1 MSESQS
7 RALFKLS
14 NRVTAVF
21 CTLTDRSDAPLEQ
34 LARKEL
40 DKNFTMENSGSM
52 NENGEET
59 GEKDETTQLF
69 LNIGQ
74 KVTTKETSFLYVNDS
89 PTSPRRDDLDDQNCI
104 NIEGDHLVEP
114 ITEPSHVAITKT
126 PETQGSNENES
137 KEDGN
142 TTVQDLLLRIGSI
155 IGATMPKENG
165 KLEVNNK
172 EDAVDESEPIVVQ
185 RRTQEVSIQPEVAV
199 DDGEKEE
206 RDFGDTNANLLS
218 TTDAERTPA
227 ADYHDSGILISKES
241 TEDES
246 KEGGNATVGSFLLKI
261 ETAIDDSSSKQNGE
275 ESIDGDQ
282 TELIEEDAPVVVE
295 KRPASLHVEMIVE
308 QRFENDQG
316 KDGNETNE
324 RILETELEVVE
335 KRANVFDSDILVEAD
350 SPREDGNPTIESL
363 LVNVESAIGH
373 HQNAQQVEEGNETEA
388 INELAPY
395 VIEKT
400 PAPLHLKPLIYE
412 GEESKGKDEGKTDG
426 NVEEPNSVNEI
437 KEAGRI
443 LEDEFV
449 VIEKKPC
456 VLESEV
462 LVEKKNPEDE
472 TNTDE
477 SMESL
482 LVNIQSV
489 IDCPSEERT
498 EEKMLDIKGD
508 ALEEDTPVV
517 VEKTPIAFH
526 VGIVNQDDSD
536 EKNGETSEVK
546 EPVSETELI
555 VVEKESVPFESEI
568 LAEKESN
575 DDSKEDESV
584 TVETLLFDI
593 DSVIDHPSSVAESAS
608 EIEHEALEDAPIVIE
623 KKPTSLQIEQVHDQV
638 DEVSQNEAEDE
649 VNEGKELVSETEVIV
664 VEKETVALESEIL
677 VDNEKSGESKGYE
690 NVTIETLLV
699 NIDSVIDHPP
709 SVAESG
715 TRNEDEVLED
725 LPVVIEKKP
734 TSLQIEQVRDRVEDA
749 SQNETDRNQMHS
761 GDIEEVKDFRG
772 PMSDAEIMVIEKKT
786 AVIESELLIEQEED
800 QNDSATLESLLVNI
814 ESVIDATAPEQTEK
828 KKDFVE
834 DNVQETVPLA
844 VNNRAIEIHHELLVV
859 HSDERFE
866 LKPEDTE
873 AEPVPPK
880 SEVLAAQKEIS
891 TIIVTTKRHTEIT
904 QTPKSV
910 VTVIPAEESLK
921 SASYSNLVSGDDKKD
936 KTELL
941 LQVPVR
947 RLSAPEVLPEK
958 ESDGSAPLAS
968 SDSGLLDPLLES
980 SPRAHDKLGKK
991 IDQEAEIVSTD
1002 REPYRDV
1009 SEEQKL
1015 IGDTSEDV
1023 EGTSQKKDSA
1033 QTPPNAEDEQELL
1046 DIVNEEKSGEDKLTK
1061 KEGRGISSPQ
1071 CKCCSL
1077 M

>member
-52 NENGEET
+52 NENGEKT
-59 GEKDETTQLF
+59 GEKDETTELF
-69 LNIGQ
+69 HNIGQ
-74 KVTTKETSFLYVNDS
+74 KVTTKEMSFLYVNDS

-126 PETQGSNENES
+126 SETQGSNENES
-137 KEDGN
+137 KEDSN
-142 TTVQDLLLRIGSI
+142 TTVQDLLLKIGSI

-172 EDAVDESEPIVVQ
+172 EDAVDEDEPIVIQ
-185 RRTQEVSIQPEVAV
+185 RRTQEISLQPEVA
-199 DDGEKEE
+199 
-206 RDFGDTNANLLS
+206 
-218 TTDAERTPA
+218 
-227 ADYHDSGILISKES
+227 I
-241 TEDES
+241 
-246 KEGGNATVGSFLLKI
+246 
-261 ETAIDDSSSKQNGE
+261 
-275 ESIDGDQ
+275 
-282 TELIEEDAPVVVE
+282 
-295 KRPASLHVEMIVE
+295 
-308 QRFENDQG
+308 ND
-316 KDGNETNE
+316 
-324 RILETELEVVE
+324 
-335 KRANVFDSDILVEAD
+335 
-350 SPREDGNPTIESL
+350 
-363 LVNVESAIGH
+363 
-373 HQNAQQVEEGNETEA
+373 
-388 INELAPY
+388 LAPY

-400 PAPLHLKPLIYE
+400 PAPLHLKPLIFE
-412 GEESKGKDEGKTDG
+412 GEESKEKDEDKTDG
-426 NVEEPNSVNEI
+426 NLEEPNSVNEI

-462 LVEKKNPEDE
+462 LVENKNPEDE

-489 IDCPSEERT
+489 IDCPSEERR

-508 ALEEDTPVV
+508 SLEEDTPVV
-517 VEKTPIAFH
+517 VEKRPIAFH
-526 VGIVNQDDSD
+526 VGVVNQD
-536 EKNGETSEVK
+536 EKKGETSEVK
-546 EPVSETELI
+546 EPVSETEVI

-623 KKPTSLQIEQVHDQV
+623 KKPTSLQIEQM
-638 DEVSQNEAEDE
+638 
-649 VNEGKELVSETEVIV
+649 
-664 VEKETVALESEIL
+664 
-677 VDNEKSGESKGYE
+677 
-690 NVTIETLLV
+690 
-699 NIDSVIDHPP
+699 
-709 SVAESG
+709 
-715 TRNEDEVLED
+715 
-725 LPVVIEKKP
+725 
-734 TSLQIEQVRDRVEDA
+734 RDRVEDA
-749 SQNETDRNQMHS
+749 SQNETDRNQIHS

-786 AVIESELLIEQEED
+786 AEIESELLIEQEED

-814 ESVIDATAPEQTEK
+814 EPVIDATAPEQTEK

-844 VNNRAIEIHHELLVV
+844 VNNRAIKIHHELLVV
-859 HSDERFE
+859 HSDERYE

-880 SEVLAAQKEIS
+880 SKVLAAQKEIS
-891 TIIVTTKRHTEIT
+891 AITVTTTRHTEIT

-958 ESDGSAPLAS
+958 ENDGSAPLAS

-980 SPRAHDKLGKK
+980 SPRVHDKLEKK

-1009 SEEQKL
+1009 SEKQKL

-1023 EGTSQKKDSA
+1023 EGISQKKDSA

-1046 DIVNEEKSGEDKLTK
+1046 DIVNEEKSDEDKLTK
-1061 KEGRGISSPQ
+1061 KEGKGISSPQ

>member
-1 MSESQS
+1 
-7 RALFKLS
+7 
-14 NRVTAVF
+14 
-21 CTLTDRSDAPLEQ
+21 
-34 LARKEL
+34 
-40 DKNFTMENSGSM
+40 M
-52 NENGEET
+52 NENGEKT
-59 GEKDETTQLF
+59 GEKDETTELF
-69 LNIGQ
+69 HNIGQ
-74 KVTTKETSFLYVNDS
+74 KVTTKEMSFLYVNDS

-142 TTVQDLLLRIGSI
+142 TTVHDLLLKIGSI

-165 KLEVNNK
+165 KLEVDNK
-172 EDAVDESEPIVVQ
+172 EDSVDEDEPIVVQ
-185 RRTQEVSIQPEVAV
+185 RRTQEVSLQPEV
-199 DDGEKEE
+199 
-206 RDFGDTNANLLS
+206 
-218 TTDAERTPA
+218 
-227 ADYHDSGILISKES
+227 
-241 TEDES
+241 
-246 KEGGNATVGSFLLKI
+246 
-261 ETAIDDSSSKQNGE
+261 
-275 ESIDGDQ
+275 
-282 TELIEEDAPVVVE
+282 
-295 KRPASLHVEMIVE
+295 
-308 QRFENDQG
+308 
-316 KDGNETNE
+316 
-324 RILETELEVVE
+324 
-335 KRANVFDSDILVEAD
+335 
-350 SPREDGNPTIESL
+350 
-363 LVNVESAIGH
+363 
-373 HQNAQQVEEGNETEA
+373 A

-400 PAPLHLKPLIYE
+400 PAPLHLKPLIFE
-412 GEESKGKDEGKTDG
+412 GEESKEKDEDKTDG

-462 LVEKKNPEDE
+462 LVENKNPEDE

-508 ALEEDTPVV
+508 SLEEDTPVV
-517 VEKTPIAFH
+517 VEKRLIAFH
-526 VGIVNQDDSD
+526 VGVVNQD
-536 EKNGETSEVK
+536 EKKGETSEVK
-546 EPVSETELI
+546 EPVSETEVI

-593 DSVIDHPSSVAESAS
+593 DSAIDHPSSVAESAS
-608 EIEHEALEDAPIVIE
+608 EIEHQALKDAPI
-623 KKPTSLQIEQVHDQV
+623 
-638 DEVSQNEAEDE
+638 
-649 VNEGKELVSETEVIV
+649 
-664 VEKETVALESEIL
+664 
-677 VDNEKSGESKGYE
+677 
-690 NVTIETLLV
+690 
-699 NIDSVIDHPP
+699 
-709 SVAESG
+709 
-715 TRNEDEVLED
+715 
-725 LPVVIEKKP
+725 VIEKKP

-772 PMSDAEIMVIEKKT
+772 PMSDAEIIVIEKKT

-859 HSDERFE
+859 HSDERYE

-873 AEPVPPK
+873 AEPVLPK
-880 SEVLAAQKEIS
+880 SKVLAAQKEIS
-891 TIIVTTKRHTEIT
+891 TITVTTTRHTEIT

-958 ESDGSAPLAS
+958 ENDGSAPLAS

-980 SPRAHDKLGKK
+980 SPRVHDKLEKK

-1023 EGTSQKKDSA
+1023 EGISQKKDSA

-1046 DIVNEEKSGEDKLTK
+1046 DIVNEGKSDEDKLTK
-1061 KEGRGISSPQ
+1061 KEGKGISSPQ

>member
-1 MSESQS
+1 
-7 RALFKLS
+7 
-14 NRVTAVF
+14 
-21 CTLTDRSDAPLEQ
+21 
-34 LARKEL
+34 
-40 DKNFTMENSGSM
+40 M
-52 NENGEET
+52 NENGEKT
-59 GEKDETTQLF
+59 GEKDETTELF

-74 KVTTKETSFLYVNDS
+74 NVTTKETSFLYFNDS

-114 ITEPSHVAITKT
+114 ITEPSHVAIAKT

-142 TTVQDLLLRIGSI
+142 TTVQDLLLKIGSI

-172 EDAVDESEPIVVQ
+172 EDAVDEDEPIVVQ
-185 RRTQEVSIQPEVAV
+185 RRTQEVSLQPEVA
-199 DDGEKEE
+199 
-206 RDFGDTNANLLS
+206 
-218 TTDAERTPA
+218 
-227 ADYHDSGILISKES
+227 
-241 TEDES
+241 
-246 KEGGNATVGSFLLKI
+246 
-261 ETAIDDSSSKQNGE
+261 
-275 ESIDGDQ
+275 
-282 TELIEEDAPVVVE
+282 
-295 KRPASLHVEMIVE
+295 
-308 QRFENDQG
+308 
-316 KDGNETNE
+316 
-324 RILETELEVVE
+324 
-335 KRANVFDSDILVEAD
+335 
-350 SPREDGNPTIESL
+350 
-363 LVNVESAIGH
+363 
-373 HQNAQQVEEGNETEA
+373 
-388 INELAPY
+388 INELEPY

-400 PAPLHLKPLIYE
+400 TAPLHLKPLIFE
-412 GEESKGKDEGKTDG
+412 GEESKEKDEDKTDG

-462 LVEKKNPEDE
+462 LVENKNPEDD

-498 EEKMLDIKGD
+498 EQKMLDIKGD
-508 ALEEDTPVV
+508 SLEEDTPVV
-517 VEKTPIAFH
+517 VEKRPIAFH
-526 VGIVNQDDSD
+526 VGVVNQD
-536 EKNGETSEVK
+536 EKKGETSEVK
-546 EPVSETELI
+546 EPVSETEVI

-623 KKPTSLQIEQVHDQV
+623 KKPTSLQIEQV
-638 DEVSQNEAEDE
+638 
-649 VNEGKELVSETEVIV
+649 
-664 VEKETVALESEIL
+664 
-677 VDNEKSGESKGYE
+677 
-690 NVTIETLLV
+690 
-699 NIDSVIDHPP
+699 
-709 SVAESG
+709 
-715 TRNEDEVLED
+715 
-725 LPVVIEKKP
+725 
-734 TSLQIEQVRDRVEDA
+734 RDRVEDA

-772 PMSDAEIMVIEKKT
+772 PMSDAEIIVIEKKT

-859 HSDERFE
+859 HSDERYE

-873 AEPVPPK
+873 AEPVLPK
-880 SEVLAAQKEIS
+880 SKVLAAQKEIS
-891 TIIVTTKRHTEIT
+891 TITMTTTRHTEIT

-958 ESDGSAPLAS
+958 ENDGSAPLAS

-980 SPRAHDKLGKK
+980 SPRVHDKLEKK

-1002 REPYRDV
+1002 REPCRDV

-1023 EGTSQKKDSA
+1023 EGISQKKDSA

-1046 DIVNEEKSGEDKLTK
+1046 DFFNEGKSDEDKLTK
-1061 KEGRGISSPQ
+1061 KEGKGISSPQ

>member
-40 DKNFTMENSGSM
+40 DKSFTMENSGSM
-52 NENGEET
+52 NENGEKT
-59 GEKDETTQLF
+59 GEKDETTELF
-69 LNIGQ
+69 HNIGQ
-74 KVTTKETSFLYVNDS
+74 KVTRKETSFPYVNDS

-142 TTVQDLLLRIGSI
+142 TTVQDLLLKIGSI

-165 KLEVNNK
+165 KLEVDNK
-172 EDAVDESEPIVVQ
+172 EDAVDEDEPIVVQ
-185 RRTQEVSIQPEVAV
+185 RRTQEVSLQPEVAI
-199 DDGEKEE
+199 DDEEMDEK
-206 RDFGDTNANLLS
+206 DFEDTNANLLS
-218 TTDAERTPA
+218 TTDAARTPA
-227 ADYHDSGILISKES
+227 ADYHDSDVLISKES

-246 KEGGNATVGSFLLKI
+246 KEGGDATMGSFPLKI

-275 ESIDGDQ
+275 ELIDGDQ
-282 TELIEEDAPVVVE
+282 TEFIEEDAPVVVE

-324 RILETELEVVE
+324 PILETELEVV
-335 KRANVFDSDILVEAD
+335 KKGPNVFDSDVLVEAE
-350 SPREDGNPTIESL
+350 SPGEDDNPTIESL
-363 LVNVESAIGH
+363 LLNVESAIGH

-388 INELAPY
+388 VNELAPY

-400 PAPLHLKPLIYE
+400 PAPLHLKPLISE
-412 GEESKGKDEGKTDG
+412 GEESKEKDEGKTDG

-477 SMESL
+477 SMESV

-526 VGIVNQDDSD
+526 VGVVNQDDSD
-536 EKNGETSEVK
+536 EKKGETSEVK

-608 EIEHEALEDAPIVIE
+608 EIEYEALEDAPIVIE
-623 KKPTSLQIEQVHDQV
+623 KKPTSLQIEQVLDQV

-649 VNEGKELVSETEVIV
+649 VNEVKELVSEAEVIV

-734 TSLQIEQVRDRVEDA
+734 TSLQIEQVRDRVEDS

-761 GDIEEVKDFRG
+761 GDIEDIDFRG
-772 PMSDAEIMVIEKKT
+772 PMSDGEIMVIEKKT

-834 DNVQETVPLA
+834 DNVQETVPLG

-859 HSDERFE
+859 HSDERYE
-866 LKPEDTE
+866 LKPEDTG

-880 SEVLAAQKEIS
+880 SEALAAQKEIS
-891 TIIVTTKRHTEIT
+891 TITVTTTRHKEIT

-958 ESDGSAPLAS
+958 ENDGSAPLAS

-980 SPRAHDKLGKK
+980 SPRAHDKLEKK

-1023 EGTSQKKDSA
+1023 EGTSKKKNSA

-1046 DIVNEEKSGEDKLTK
+1046 DIVNEEKSDEDKLTK
-1061 KEGRGISSPQ
+1061 KEGKGISSPQ

>member
-1 MSESQS
+1 
-7 RALFKLS
+7 
-14 NRVTAVF
+14 
-21 CTLTDRSDAPLEQ
+21 
-34 LARKEL
+34 
-40 DKNFTMENSGSM
+40 M
-52 NENGEET
+52 NENGEKT
-59 GEKDETTQLF
+59 GEKDETTELF
-69 LNIGQ
+69 HNIGQ
-74 KVTTKETSFLYVNDS
+74 KVTTKEMSFLYVNDS

-126 PETQGSNENES
+126 PETQGSNEKES

-142 TTVQDLLLRIGSI
+142 TTVQDLLLKIGSI

-165 KLEVNNK
+165 KLEVDNK
-172 EDAVDESEPIVVQ
+172 EDSVDEDEPIVVQ
-185 RRTQEVSIQPEVAV
+185 RRTQEVSLQPEV
-199 DDGEKEE
+199 
-206 RDFGDTNANLLS
+206 
-218 TTDAERTPA
+218 
-227 ADYHDSGILISKES
+227 
-241 TEDES
+241 
-246 KEGGNATVGSFLLKI
+246 
-261 ETAIDDSSSKQNGE
+261 
-275 ESIDGDQ
+275 
-282 TELIEEDAPVVVE
+282 
-295 KRPASLHVEMIVE
+295 
-308 QRFENDQG
+308 
-316 KDGNETNE
+316 
-324 RILETELEVVE
+324 
-335 KRANVFDSDILVEAD
+335 
-350 SPREDGNPTIESL
+350 
-363 LVNVESAIGH
+363 
-373 HQNAQQVEEGNETEA
+373 A

-400 PAPLHLKPLIYE
+400 PAPLHLKPLIFE
-412 GEESKGKDEGKTDG
+412 GEESKEKDEDKTDG

-462 LVEKKNPEDE
+462 LVENKNPEDE
-472 TNTDE
+472 THTDE

-508 ALEEDTPVV
+508 SLEEDTPVV
-517 VEKTPIAFH
+517 VEKRLIAFH
-526 VGIVNQDDSD
+526 VGVVNQD
-536 EKNGETSEVK
+536 EKKGETSEVK
-546 EPVSETELI
+546 EPVSETEVI

-593 DSVIDHPSSVAESAS
+593 DSAIDHPSSVAESAS
-608 EIEHEALEDAPIVIE
+608 EIEHQALKDAPI
-623 KKPTSLQIEQVHDQV
+623 
-638 DEVSQNEAEDE
+638 
-649 VNEGKELVSETEVIV
+649 
-664 VEKETVALESEIL
+664 
-677 VDNEKSGESKGYE
+677 
-690 NVTIETLLV
+690 
-699 NIDSVIDHPP
+699 
-709 SVAESG
+709 
-715 TRNEDEVLED
+715 
-725 LPVVIEKKP
+725 VIEKKP

-772 PMSDAEIMVIEKKT
+772 PMSDAEIIVIEKKT

-859 HSDERFE
+859 HSDERYE

-873 AEPVPPK
+873 AEPVLPK
-880 SEVLAAQKEIS
+880 SKVLAAQKEIS
-891 TIIVTTKRHTEIT
+891 TITVTTTRHTEIT

-958 ESDGSAPLAS
+958 ENDGSAPLAS

-980 SPRAHDKLGKK
+980 SPRVHDKLEKK

-1023 EGTSQKKDSA
+1023 EGISQKKDSA
-1033 QTPPNAEDEQELL
+1033 QIPPNAEDEQELL
-1046 DIVNEEKSGEDKLTK
+1046 DIVNEGKSDEDKLTK
-1061 KEGRGISSPQ
+1061 KEGKGISSPQ

>member
-52 NENGEET
+52 NENGEKT
-59 GEKDETTQLF
+59 GEKDETTELF

-89 PTSPRRDDLDDQNCI
+89 PTSPRRDDLVDQNCI

-142 TTVQDLLLRIGSI
+142 TTVQDLLLKIGSI
-155 IGATMPKENG
+155 IGVTMPKENG

-172 EDAVDESEPIVVQ
+172 EDTVDEDEPIVVQ
-185 RRTQEVSIQPEVAV
+185 RRTQEVSLQPEVAV
-199 DDGEKEE
+199 DDEEMEEKNFE
-206 RDFGDTNANLLS
+206 DTNANLLI

-227 ADYHDSGILISKES
+227 ADYHDSDVLISKES

-246 KEGGNATVGSFLLKI
+246 KEGGDATVESFPLKI

-275 ESIDGDQ
+275 ESTDGDQ
-282 TELIEEDAPVVVE
+282 TEFIEEDARVVVE

-324 RILETELEVVE
+324 PILETELEVVE
-335 KRANVFDSDILVEAD
+335 KRPNVFDSDVLVEAE
-350 SPREDGNPTIESL
+350 SPREDGYPAIESL

-412 GEESKGKDEGKTDG
+412 GEESKEKDEDKTDG
-426 NVEEPNSVNEI
+426 KVEEPNSVNEI

-462 LVEKKNPEDE
+462 LVENKNPEDE

-508 ALEEDTPVV
+508 SLEEDTPVV
-517 VEKTPIAFH
+517 VEKRPIAFH
-526 VGIVNQDDSD
+526 VGVVNQD
-536 EKNGETSEVK
+536 EKKGETSEVK
-546 EPVSETELI
+546 EPVSETEVI

-623 KKPTSLQIEQVHDQV
+623 KKPTSLQIEQV
-638 DEVSQNEAEDE
+638 
-649 VNEGKELVSETEVIV
+649 
-664 VEKETVALESEIL
+664 
-677 VDNEKSGESKGYE
+677 
-690 NVTIETLLV
+690 
-699 NIDSVIDHPP
+699 
-709 SVAESG
+709 
-715 TRNEDEVLED
+715 
-725 LPVVIEKKP
+725 
-734 TSLQIEQVRDRVEDA
+734 RDRVA

-859 HSDERFE
+859 HSDERYE
-866 LKPEDTE
+866 LKPEDTK

-880 SEVLAAQKEIS
+880 SKAQKEIS
-891 TIIVTTKRHTEIT
+891 TITVTTTRHTEIT

-958 ESDGSAPLAS
+958 ENDGSAPLAS

-980 SPRAHDKLGKK
+980 SPRVHDKLEKK
-991 IDQEAEIVSTD
+991 I
-1002 REPYRDV
+1002 EPYRDV

-1023 EGTSQKKDSA
+1023 EGISQKKDSA

-1046 DIVNEEKSGEDKLTK
+1046 DIVNEEKSDEDKLTK
-1061 KEGRGISSPQ
+1061 KEGKGISSPQ

>member
-1 MSESQS
+1 
-7 RALFKLS
+7 
-14 NRVTAVF
+14 
-21 CTLTDRSDAPLEQ
+21 
-34 LARKEL
+34 
-40 DKNFTMENSGSM
+40 M
-52 NENGEET
+52 NENGEKT
-59 GEKDETTQLF
+59 GEKDETTELF
-69 LNIGQ
+69 HNIGQ
-74 KVTTKETSFLYVNDS
+74 KVTTKEMSFLYVNDS

-126 PETQGSNENES
+126 PETQGSNEKES

-142 TTVQDLLLRIGSI
+142 TTVQDLLLKIGSI

-165 KLEVNNK
+165 KLEVDNK
-172 EDAVDESEPIVVQ
+172 EDSVDEDEPIVVQ
-185 RRTQEVSIQPEVAV
+185 RRTQEVSLQPEV
-199 DDGEKEE
+199 
-206 RDFGDTNANLLS
+206 
-218 TTDAERTPA
+218 
-227 ADYHDSGILISKES
+227 
-241 TEDES
+241 
-246 KEGGNATVGSFLLKI
+246 
-261 ETAIDDSSSKQNGE
+261 
-275 ESIDGDQ
+275 
-282 TELIEEDAPVVVE
+282 
-295 KRPASLHVEMIVE
+295 
-308 QRFENDQG
+308 
-316 KDGNETNE
+316 
-324 RILETELEVVE
+324 
-335 KRANVFDSDILVEAD
+335 
-350 SPREDGNPTIESL
+350 
-363 LVNVESAIGH
+363 
-373 HQNAQQVEEGNETEA
+373 A

-400 PAPLHLKPLIYE
+400 PAPLHLKPLIFE
-412 GEESKGKDEGKTDG
+412 GEESKEKDEDKTDG
-426 NVEEPNSVNEI
+426 NVEEPNNVNEI

-462 LVEKKNPEDE
+462 LVENKNPEDE
-472 TNTDE
+472 THTDE

-508 ALEEDTPVV
+508 SLEEDTPVV
-517 VEKTPIAFH
+517 VEKRPIAFH
-526 VGIVNQDDSD
+526 VGVVNQD
-536 EKNGETSEVK
+536 EKKGETSEVK
-546 EPVSETELI
+546 EPVSETEVI

-623 KKPTSLQIEQVHDQV
+623 KKPTSLQIEQV
-638 DEVSQNEAEDE
+638 
-649 VNEGKELVSETEVIV
+649 
-664 VEKETVALESEIL
+664 
-677 VDNEKSGESKGYE
+677 
-690 NVTIETLLV
+690 
-699 NIDSVIDHPP
+699 
-709 SVAESG
+709 
-715 TRNEDEVLED
+715 
-725 LPVVIEKKP
+725 
-734 TSLQIEQVRDRVEDA
+734 RDRVEDA

-772 PMSDAEIMVIEKKT
+772 PMSDAEIIVIEKKT

-859 HSDERFE
+859 HSDERYE

-873 AEPVPPK
+873 AEPVLPK
-880 SEVLAAQKEIS
+880 SKVLAAQKEIS
-891 TIIVTTKRHTEIT
+891 TITVTTTRHTEIT

-936 KTELL
+936 KIELL

-958 ESDGSAPLAS
+958 ENDGSAPLAS

-980 SPRAHDKLGKK
+980 SPRVHDKLEKK

-1023 EGTSQKKDSA
+1023 EGISQKKDSA
-1033 QTPPNAEDEQELL
+1033 QIPPNAEDEQELL
-1046 DIVNEEKSGEDKLTK
+1046 DIVNEGKSDEDKLTK
-1061 KEGRGISSPQ
+1061 KEGKGISSPQ

>member
-1 MSESQS
+1 
-7 RALFKLS
+7 
-14 NRVTAVF
+14 
-21 CTLTDRSDAPLEQ
+21 
-34 LARKEL
+34 
-40 DKNFTMENSGSM
+40 M
-52 NENGEET
+52 NENGEKT
-59 GEKDETTQLF
+59 GEKDETTELF
-69 LNIGQ
+69 HNIGQ
-74 KVTTKETSFLYVNDS
+74 KVTTKEMSFLYVNDS

-126 PETQGSNENES
+126 PETQGSNEKES

-142 TTVQDLLLRIGSI
+142 TTVQDLLLKIGSI

-172 EDAVDESEPIVVQ
+172 EDAVDEDEPIVVQ
-185 RRTQEVSIQPEVAV
+185 RRTQEVSLQPEV
-199 DDGEKEE
+199 
-206 RDFGDTNANLLS
+206 
-218 TTDAERTPA
+218 
-227 ADYHDSGILISKES
+227 
-241 TEDES
+241 
-246 KEGGNATVGSFLLKI
+246 
-261 ETAIDDSSSKQNGE
+261 
-275 ESIDGDQ
+275 
-282 TELIEEDAPVVVE
+282 
-295 KRPASLHVEMIVE
+295 
-308 QRFENDQG
+308 
-316 KDGNETNE
+316 
-324 RILETELEVVE
+324 
-335 KRANVFDSDILVEAD
+335 
-350 SPREDGNPTIESL
+350 
-363 LVNVESAIGH
+363 
-373 HQNAQQVEEGNETEA
+373 A

-400 PAPLHLKPLIYE
+400 PAPLHLKPLIFE
-412 GEESKGKDEGKTDG
+412 GEESKEKDEDKTDG

-462 LVEKKNPEDE
+462 LVENKNPEDE
-472 TNTDE
+472 THTDE

-508 ALEEDTPVV
+508 SLEEDTPVV
-517 VEKTPIAFH
+517 VEKRLIAFH
-526 VGIVNQDDSD
+526 VGVVNQD
-536 EKNGETSEVK
+536 EKKGETSEVK
-546 EPVSETELI
+546 EPVSETEVI

-623 KKPTSLQIEQVHDQV
+623 KKPTSLQIEQV
-638 DEVSQNEAEDE
+638 
-649 VNEGKELVSETEVIV
+649 
-664 VEKETVALESEIL
+664 
-677 VDNEKSGESKGYE
+677 
-690 NVTIETLLV
+690 
-699 NIDSVIDHPP
+699 
-709 SVAESG
+709 
-715 TRNEDEVLED
+715 
-725 LPVVIEKKP
+725 
-734 TSLQIEQVRDRVEDA
+734 RDRVEDA

-772 PMSDAEIMVIEKKT
+772 PMSDAEIIVIEKKT

-859 HSDERFE
+859 HSDERYE

-880 SEVLAAQKEIS
+880 SKVLAAQKEIS
-891 TIIVTTKRHTEIT
+891 TITVTTTRHTEIT

-958 ESDGSAPLAS
+958 ENDGSAPLAS

-980 SPRAHDKLGKK
+980 SPRVHDKLEKK

-1023 EGTSQKKDSA
+1023 EGISQKKDSA
-1033 QTPPNAEDEQELL
+1033 QIPPNAEDEQELL
-1046 DIVNEEKSGEDKLTK
+1046 DIVNEGKSDEDKLTK
-1061 KEGRGISSPQ
+1061 KEGKGISSPQ

>member
-34 LARKEL
+34 LARQEL

-52 NENGEET
+52 NENGEKT
-59 GEKDETTQLF
+59 GEKDETTELF

-142 TTVQDLLLRIGSI
+142 TTVQDLLLKIGSI

-172 EDAVDESEPIVVQ
+172 EDAVDEDEPIVVQ
-185 RRTQEVSIQPEVAV
+185 RRTQEVSLQPEV
-199 DDGEKEE
+199 
-206 RDFGDTNANLLS
+206 
-218 TTDAERTPA
+218 
-227 ADYHDSGILISKES
+227 
-241 TEDES
+241 
-246 KEGGNATVGSFLLKI
+246 
-261 ETAIDDSSSKQNGE
+261 
-275 ESIDGDQ
+275 
-282 TELIEEDAPVVVE
+282 
-295 KRPASLHVEMIVE
+295 
-308 QRFENDQG
+308 
-316 KDGNETNE
+316 
-324 RILETELEVVE
+324 
-335 KRANVFDSDILVEAD
+335 
-350 SPREDGNPTIESL
+350 
-363 LVNVESAIGH
+363 
-373 HQNAQQVEEGNETEA
+373 A

-400 PAPLHLKPLIYE
+400 PAPLHLKPLIFE
-412 GEESKGKDEGKTDG
+412 GEESKEKDEDKTDG

-443 LEDEFV
+443 LENEFV

-462 LVEKKNPEDE
+462 LVENKNPEDE

-477 SMESL
+477 SMKSL

-508 ALEEDTPVV
+508 SLKEDTPVV
-517 VEKTPIAFH
+517 VEKRPIAFH
-526 VGIVNQDDSD
+526 VGVVNQD
-536 EKNGETSEVK
+536 EKKGETSEVK
-546 EPVSETELI
+546 EPVSETEVI
-555 VVEKESVPFESEI
+555 VVEKESFPFESEI

-593 DSVIDHPSSVAESAS
+593 DSVIDYPSSVAESAS
-608 EIEHEALEDAPIVIE
+608 EIEHEALEDAPLVIE
-623 KKPTSLQIEQVHDQV
+623 KKPTSLQIEQVLDQV
-638 DEVSQNEAEDE
+638 DEVSQDEAEDE
-649 VNEGKELVSETEVIV
+649 VNEVKELVSETEVIV

-677 VDNEKSGESKGYE
+677 VDNEKSGESKGHE

-699 NIDSVIDHPP
+699 NIDSVIDHPS

-772 PMSDAEIMVIEKKT
+772 PMSDAEIIVIEKKT
-786 AVIESELLIEQEED
+786 AVIESELLIDLEED
-800 QNDSATLESLLVNI
+800 QNDSATLDSLLVNI
-814 ESVIDATAPEQTEK
+814 ESVIDATAPAQTEK

-859 HSDERFE
+859 HSDERHE

-880 SEVLAAQKEIS
+880 SKVLAAQKEIS
-891 TIIVTTKRHTEIT
+891 AITVTTTRHTEIT

-958 ESDGSAPLAS
+958 ENDGSAPLAS

-980 SPRAHDKLGKK
+980 SPRVHDKLEKK

-1009 SEEQKL
+1009 SDEQKL

-1023 EGTSQKKDSA
+1023 EGISQKKDSA
-1033 QTPPNAEDEQELL
+1033 QTPPNADDEQELL
-1046 DIVNEEKSGEDKLTK
+1046 DIVNEEKSDEDKLTK
-1061 KEGRGISSPQ
+1061 KEGKGISSPQ

>member
-1 MSESQS
+1 
-7 RALFKLS
+7 
-14 NRVTAVF
+14 
-21 CTLTDRSDAPLEQ
+21 
-34 LARKEL
+34 
-40 DKNFTMENSGSM
+40 M
-52 NENGEET
+52 NENGEKT
-59 GEKDETTQLF
+59 GEKDETTELF
-69 LNIGQ
+69 HNIGQ
-74 KVTTKETSFLYVNDS
+74 KVTTKEMSFLYVNDS

-142 TTVQDLLLRIGSI
+142 TTVQDLLLKIGSI

-165 KLEVNNK
+165 KLEVDNK
-172 EDAVDESEPIVVQ
+172 EDSVDEDEPIVVQ
-185 RRTQEVSIQPEVAV
+185 RRTQEVSLQPEV
-199 DDGEKEE
+199 
-206 RDFGDTNANLLS
+206 
-218 TTDAERTPA
+218 
-227 ADYHDSGILISKES
+227 
-241 TEDES
+241 
-246 KEGGNATVGSFLLKI
+246 
-261 ETAIDDSSSKQNGE
+261 
-275 ESIDGDQ
+275 
-282 TELIEEDAPVVVE
+282 
-295 KRPASLHVEMIVE
+295 
-308 QRFENDQG
+308 
-316 KDGNETNE
+316 
-324 RILETELEVVE
+324 
-335 KRANVFDSDILVEAD
+335 
-350 SPREDGNPTIESL
+350 
-363 LVNVESAIGH
+363 
-373 HQNAQQVEEGNETEA
+373 A

-400 PAPLHLKPLIYE
+400 PAPLHLKPLIFE
-412 GEESKGKDEGKTDG
+412 GEESKEKDEDKTDG
-426 NVEEPNSVNEI
+426 NVEEPNNVNEI

-462 LVEKKNPEDE
+462 LVENKNPEDE

-508 ALEEDTPVV
+508 SLEEDTPVV
-517 VEKTPIAFH
+517 VEKRPIAFH
-526 VGIVNQDDSD
+526 VGVVNQD
-536 EKNGETSEVK
+536 EKKGETSEVK
-546 EPVSETELI
+546 EPVSETEVI

-623 KKPTSLQIEQVHDQV
+623 KKPTSLQIEQV
-638 DEVSQNEAEDE
+638 
-649 VNEGKELVSETEVIV
+649 
-664 VEKETVALESEIL
+664 
-677 VDNEKSGESKGYE
+677 
-690 NVTIETLLV
+690 
-699 NIDSVIDHPP
+699 
-709 SVAESG
+709 
-715 TRNEDEVLED
+715 
-725 LPVVIEKKP
+725 
-734 TSLQIEQVRDRVEDA
+734 RDRVEDA

-772 PMSDAEIMVIEKKT
+772 PMSDAEIIVLEKKT

-859 HSDERFE
+859 HSDERYE

-873 AEPVPPK
+873 AEPVLPK
-880 SEVLAAQKEIS
+880 SKVLAAQKEIS
-891 TIIVTTKRHTEIT
+891 TITVTTTRHTEIT

-941 LQVPVR
+941 LQVLVR

-958 ESDGSAPLAS
+958 ENDGSAPLAS

-980 SPRAHDKLGKK
+980 SPRVHDKLEKK

-1023 EGTSQKKDSA
+1023 EGISQKKDSA

-1046 DIVNEEKSGEDKLTK
+1046 DIVNEGKSDEDKLTK
-1061 KEGRGISSPQ
+1061 KEGKGISSPQ

>member
-1 MSESQS
+1 
-7 RALFKLS
+7 
-14 NRVTAVF
+14 
-21 CTLTDRSDAPLEQ
+21 
-34 LARKEL
+34 
-40 DKNFTMENSGSM
+40 M
-52 NENGEET
+52 NENGEKT
-59 GEKDETTQLF
+59 GEKDETTELF
-69 LNIGQ
+69 HNIGQ
-74 KVTTKETSFLYVNDS
+74 KVTTKEMSFLYVNDS

-126 PETQGSNENES
+126 PETQGSNEKES

-142 TTVQDLLLRIGSI
+142 TTVQDLLLKIGSI

-165 KLEVNNK
+165 KLEVDNK
-172 EDAVDESEPIVVQ
+172 EDSVDEDEPIVVQ
-185 RRTQEVSIQPEVAV
+185 RRTQEVSLQPEV
-199 DDGEKEE
+199 
-206 RDFGDTNANLLS
+206 
-218 TTDAERTPA
+218 
-227 ADYHDSGILISKES
+227 
-241 TEDES
+241 
-246 KEGGNATVGSFLLKI
+246 
-261 ETAIDDSSSKQNGE
+261 
-275 ESIDGDQ
+275 
-282 TELIEEDAPVVVE
+282 
-295 KRPASLHVEMIVE
+295 
-308 QRFENDQG
+308 
-316 KDGNETNE
+316 
-324 RILETELEVVE
+324 
-335 KRANVFDSDILVEAD
+335 
-350 SPREDGNPTIESL
+350 
-363 LVNVESAIGH
+363 
-373 HQNAQQVEEGNETEA
+373 A

-400 PAPLHLKPLIYE
+400 PAPLHLKPLIFE
-412 GEESKGKDEGKTDG
+412 GEESKEKDEDKTDG

-462 LVEKKNPEDE
+462 LVENKNPEDE
-472 TNTDE
+472 THTDE

-508 ALEEDTPVV
+508 SLEEDTPVV
-517 VEKTPIAFH
+517 VEKRLIAFH
-526 VGIVNQDDSD
+526 VGVVNQD
-536 EKNGETSEVK
+536 EKKGETSEVK
-546 EPVSETELI
+546 EPVSETEVI

-593 DSVIDHPSSVAESAS
+593 DSAIDHPSSVAESAS
-608 EIEHEALEDAPIVIE
+608 EIEHQALKDAPI
-623 KKPTSLQIEQVHDQV
+623 
-638 DEVSQNEAEDE
+638 
-649 VNEGKELVSETEVIV
+649 
-664 VEKETVALESEIL
+664 
-677 VDNEKSGESKGYE
+677 
-690 NVTIETLLV
+690 
-699 NIDSVIDHPP
+699 
-709 SVAESG
+709 
-715 TRNEDEVLED
+715 
-725 LPVVIEKKP
+725 VIEKKP

-772 PMSDAEIMVIEKKT
+772 PMSDAEIIVIEKKT

-828 KKDFVE
+828 KKDFVQ

-859 HSDERFE
+859 HSDERYE

-873 AEPVPPK
+873 AEPVLPK
-880 SEVLAAQKEIS
+880 SKVLAAQKEIS
-891 TIIVTTKRHTEIT
+891 TITVTTTRHTEIT

-958 ESDGSAPLAS
+958 ENDGSAPLAS

-980 SPRAHDKLGKK
+980 SPRVHDKLEKK

-1023 EGTSQKKDSA
+1023 EGISQKKDSA
-1033 QTPPNAEDEQELL
+1033 QIPPNAEDEQELL
-1046 DIVNEEKSGEDKLTK
+1046 DIVNEGKSDEDKLTK
-1061 KEGRGISSPQ
+1061 KEGKGISSPQ

>member
-1 MSESQS
+1 
-7 RALFKLS
+7 
-14 NRVTAVF
+14 
-21 CTLTDRSDAPLEQ
+21 
-34 LARKEL
+34 
-40 DKNFTMENSGSM
+40 MENSGSM
-52 NENGEET
+52 NENGEKT
-59 GEKDETTQLF
+59 GEKDETTELF
-69 LNIGQ
+69 HNIGQ
-74 KVTTKETSFLYVNDS
+74 KVTRKETSFPYVNDS

-137 KEDGN
+137 KEDSN
-142 TTVQDLLLRIGSI
+142 TTVQDLLLKIGSI

-165 KLEVNNK
+165 KLEVDNK
-172 EDAVDESEPIVVQ
+172 EDAVDEDEPIVVQ
-185 RRTQEVSIQPEVAV
+185 RRTQEVSLQPEVAI
-199 DDGEKEE
+199 DDEEMDEK
-206 RDFGDTNANLLS
+206 DFEDTNANLLS

-227 ADYHDSGILISKES
+227 ADYHDSDVFISKES

-246 KEGGNATVGSFLLKI
+246 KEGGDATMESFPLKI

-275 ESIDGDQ
+275 ELIDGDQ
-282 TELIEEDAPVVVE
+282 TEFIEEDAPVVVE

-324 RILETELEVVE
+324 PILETELEVV
-335 KRANVFDSDILVEAD
+335 KKGPNVFDSDVLVEAE
-350 SPREDGNPTIESL
+350 SPGEDGNPTIESL
-363 LVNVESAIGH
+363 LLNVESAIGH

-388 INELAPY
+388 VNELAPY

-400 PAPLHLKPLIYE
+400 PAPLHLKPLISE
-412 GEESKGKDEGKTDG
+412 GEESKEKDEGKTDG
-426 NVEEPNSVNEI
+426 NVEEPNSMNEI

-449 VIEKKPC
+449 LIEKKPC

-477 SMESL
+477 SMESV

-526 VGIVNQDDSD
+526 VGVVNQDDSD
-536 EKNGETSEVK
+536 EKKSETSEVK
-546 EPVSETELI
+546 EPVSETEVI

-623 KKPTSLQIEQVHDQV
+623 KKPTSLQIEQV
-638 DEVSQNEAEDE
+638 
-649 VNEGKELVSETEVIV
+649 
-664 VEKETVALESEIL
+664 
-677 VDNEKSGESKGYE
+677 
-690 NVTIETLLV
+690 
-699 NIDSVIDHPP
+699 
-709 SVAESG
+709 
-715 TRNEDEVLED
+715 
-725 LPVVIEKKP
+725 
-734 TSLQIEQVRDRVEDA
+734 RDRVEDA

-772 PMSDAEIMVIEKKT
+772 PMSDAEIIVIEKKT

-859 HSDERFE
+859 HSDERYE

-880 SEVLAAQKEIS
+880 SKVLAAQKEIS
-891 TIIVTTKRHTEIT
+891 AITVTTTRHTEIT
-904 QTPKSV
+904 QAPKSV

-958 ESDGSAPLAS
+958 ENDGSAPLAS

-980 SPRAHDKLGKK
+980 SPRVHDKLEKK

-1023 EGTSQKKDSA
+1023 EGISQKKDSA

-1046 DIVNEEKSGEDKLTK
+1046 DIVNEEKSDEDKLTK
-1061 KEGRGISSPQ
+1061 KEGKGIFSPQ

>member
-52 NENGEET
+52 NENGEKT
-59 GEKDETTQLF
+59 GEKDETTELF
-69 LNIGQ
+69 HNIGQ
-74 KVTTKETSFLYVNDS
+74 KVTTKEMSFLYVNDS

-126 PETQGSNENES
+126 SETQGSNENES

-142 TTVQDLLLRIGSI
+142 TTVQDLLLKIGSI

-172 EDAVDESEPIVVQ
+172 EDAVDEDEPIVVQ
-185 RRTQEVSIQPEVAV
+185 RRAQEVSLQPEV
-199 DDGEKEE
+199 
-206 RDFGDTNANLLS
+206 
-218 TTDAERTPA
+218 
-227 ADYHDSGILISKES
+227 
-241 TEDES
+241 
-246 KEGGNATVGSFLLKI
+246 
-261 ETAIDDSSSKQNGE
+261 
-275 ESIDGDQ
+275 
-282 TELIEEDAPVVVE
+282 
-295 KRPASLHVEMIVE
+295 
-308 QRFENDQG
+308 
-316 KDGNETNE
+316 
-324 RILETELEVVE
+324 
-335 KRANVFDSDILVEAD
+335 
-350 SPREDGNPTIESL
+350 
-363 LVNVESAIGH
+363 
-373 HQNAQQVEEGNETEA
+373 A

-400 PAPLHLKPLIYE
+400 PAPLHLKPLIFE
-412 GEESKGKDEGKTDG
+412 GEESKEKDEDKTDG
-426 NVEEPNSVNEI
+426 NLEEPNSVNEI

-462 LVEKKNPEDE
+462 LVENKNPEDE

-489 IDCPSEERT
+489 IDCPSEERR

-508 ALEEDTPVV
+508 SLEEDTPVV
-517 VEKTPIAFH
+517 VEERPIAFH
-526 VGIVNQDDSD
+526 VGVVNQD
-536 EKNGETSEVK
+536 EKKGETSEVK
-546 EPVSETELI
+546 EPVSETEVI

-623 KKPTSLQIEQVHDQV
+623 KKPTSLQIEQM
-638 DEVSQNEAEDE
+638 
-649 VNEGKELVSETEVIV
+649 
-664 VEKETVALESEIL
+664 
-677 VDNEKSGESKGYE
+677 
-690 NVTIETLLV
+690 
-699 NIDSVIDHPP
+699 
-709 SVAESG
+709 
-715 TRNEDEVLED
+715 
-725 LPVVIEKKP
+725 
-734 TSLQIEQVRDRVEDA
+734 RDRVEDA
-749 SQNETDRNQMHS
+749 SQNETDRNQIHS

-786 AVIESELLIEQEED
+786 AEIESELLIEQEED

-859 HSDERFE
+859 HSDERYE

-880 SEVLAAQKEIS
+880 SKVLAAQKEIS
-891 TIIVTTKRHTEIT
+891 AITVTTTRHTEIT

-958 ESDGSAPLAS
+958 ENDGSAPLAS

-980 SPRAHDKLGKK
+980 SPRVHDKLEKK

-1023 EGTSQKKDSA
+1023 EGISQKKDSA

-1046 DIVNEEKSGEDKLTK
+1046 DIVNEEKSDEDKLTK
-1061 KEGRGISSPQ
+1061 KEGKGISSPQ

>member
-1 MSESQS
+1 M
-7 RALFKLS
+7 
-14 NRVTAVF
+14 TAVF

-52 NENGEET
+52 NENGEKT
-59 GEKDETTQLF
+59 GEKDEATELF

-142 TTVQDLLLRIGSI
+142 TTVKDLLLKIGSI
-155 IGATMPKENG
+155 IGATMPKENS

-172 EDAVDESEPIVVQ
+172 EDAVDEDEPIVVQ
-185 RRTQEVSIQPEVAV
+185 RRTQEVSLQPEVAV
-199 DDGEKEE
+199 DDEEMDEK
-206 RDFGDTNANLLS
+206 DFEDTNANLLS

-227 ADYHDSGILISKES
+227 ADYHDSDVLISKES

-246 KEGGNATVGSFLLKI
+246 KEGGDATVESFPLKI

-275 ESIDGDQ
+275 ESTDGDQ
-282 TELIEEDAPVVVE
+282 TEFIEEDAHVVVE

-316 KDGNETNE
+316 KDGKETNE
-324 RILETELEVVE
+324 PVLETELEVVE
-335 KRANVFDSDILVEAD
+335 KRPNVFDSDVLVEAE
-350 SPREDGNPTIESL
+350 SPREDGYPTIESL

-400 PAPLHLKPLIYE
+400 PAPLHLKPLIFE
-412 GEESKGKDEGKTDG
+412 GEESKEKDEDKTDG

-462 LVEKKNPEDE
+462 LVENKNPEDE

-489 IDCPSEERT
+489 IDCPSDERT

-508 ALEEDTPVV
+508 SLEEDTPVV
-517 VEKTPIAFH
+517 VEKRPIAFH
-526 VGIVNQDDSD
+526 VGVVNQD
-536 EKNGETSEVK
+536 EKKGETSEVK
-546 EPVSETELI
+546 EPVSETEVI
-555 VVEKESVPFESEI
+555 VVEKESFPFESEI

-623 KKPTSLQIEQVHDQV
+623 KKPTCLQIEQVLDQV
-638 DEVSQNEAEDE
+638 DEVSQDEAEDE
-649 VNEGKELVSETEVIV
+649 VNEVKELVSETEVIV
-664 VEKETVALESEIL
+664 VLKETVALESEIL
-677 VDNEKSGESKGYE
+677 VDNEKSGESKGHE

-699 NIDSVIDHPP
+699 NIDSVIDHPS

-772 PMSDAEIMVIEKKT
+772 PMSDAEIIVIEKKT

-814 ESVIDATAPEQTEK
+814 ESVIDATAPAQTEK

-859 HSDERFE
+859 HSDERYE

-891 TIIVTTKRHTEIT
+891 TITMTTTRHKIT

-958 ESDGSAPLAS
+958 ENDGSAPLAS

-980 SPRAHDKLGKK
+980 SPRAHDKLEKK
-991 IDQEAEIVSTD
+991 IDQEAEIVSTE

-1015 IGDTSEDV
+1015 IGDTSEDG
-1023 EGTSQKKDSA
+1023 EGTSQKKNSA
-1033 QTPPNAEDEQELL
+1033 QTVPNAEDEQELL
-1046 DIVNEEKSGEDKLTK
+1046 DIGNEEKSDEDKLTK
-1061 KEGRGISSPQ
+1061 KEGKGISSPQ

>member
-1 MSESQS
+1 
-7 RALFKLS
+7 
-14 NRVTAVF
+14 
-21 CTLTDRSDAPLEQ
+21 
-34 LARKEL
+34 
-40 DKNFTMENSGSM
+40 M
-52 NENGEET
+52 NENGEKT
-59 GEKDETTQLF
+59 GEKDETTELF
-69 LNIGQ
+69 HNIGQ
-74 KVTTKETSFLYVNDS
+74 KVTTKEMSFLYVNDS

-126 PETQGSNENES
+126 PETQGSNEKES

-142 TTVQDLLLRIGSI
+142 TTVQDLLLKIGSI

-165 KLEVNNK
+165 KLEVDNK
-172 EDAVDESEPIVVQ
+172 EDSVDEDEPIVVQ
-185 RRTQEVSIQPEVAV
+185 RRTQEVSLQPEV
-199 DDGEKEE
+199 
-206 RDFGDTNANLLS
+206 
-218 TTDAERTPA
+218 
-227 ADYHDSGILISKES
+227 
-241 TEDES
+241 
-246 KEGGNATVGSFLLKI
+246 
-261 ETAIDDSSSKQNGE
+261 
-275 ESIDGDQ
+275 
-282 TELIEEDAPVVVE
+282 
-295 KRPASLHVEMIVE
+295 
-308 QRFENDQG
+308 
-316 KDGNETNE
+316 
-324 RILETELEVVE
+324 
-335 KRANVFDSDILVEAD
+335 
-350 SPREDGNPTIESL
+350 
-363 LVNVESAIGH
+363 
-373 HQNAQQVEEGNETEA
+373 A

-400 PAPLHLKPLIYE
+400 PAPLHLKPLIFE
-412 GEESKGKDEGKTDG
+412 GEESKEKDEDKTDG
-426 NVEEPNSVNEI
+426 NVEEPNNVNEI

-462 LVEKKNPEDE
+462 LVENKNPEDE

-508 ALEEDTPVV
+508 SLEEDTPVV
-517 VEKTPIAFH
+517 VEKRPIAFH
-526 VGIVNQDDSD
+526 VGVVNQD
-536 EKNGETSEVK
+536 EKKGETSEVK
-546 EPVSETELI
+546 EPVSETEVI

-623 KKPTSLQIEQVHDQV
+623 KKPTSLQIEQV
-638 DEVSQNEAEDE
+638 
-649 VNEGKELVSETEVIV
+649 
-664 VEKETVALESEIL
+664 
-677 VDNEKSGESKGYE
+677 
-690 NVTIETLLV
+690 
-699 NIDSVIDHPP
+699 
-709 SVAESG
+709 
-715 TRNEDEVLED
+715 
-725 LPVVIEKKP
+725 
-734 TSLQIEQVRDRVEDA
+734 RDRVEDA

-772 PMSDAEIMVIEKKT
+772 PMSDAEIIVIEKKT

-859 HSDERFE
+859 HSDERYE

-880 SEVLAAQKEIS
+880 SKVLAAQKEIS
-891 TIIVTTKRHTEIT
+891 TITVTTTRHTEIT

-958 ESDGSAPLAS
+958 ENDGSAPLAS

-980 SPRAHDKLGKK
+980 SPRVHDKLEKK

-1023 EGTSQKKDSA
+1023 EGISQKKDSA

-1046 DIVNEEKSGEDKLTK
+1046 DIVNEGKSDEDKLTK
-1061 KEGRGISSPQ
+1061 KEGKGISSPQ

>member
-52 NENGEET
+52 NENGEKT
-59 GEKDETTQLF
+59 GEKDETTELF
-69 LNIGQ
+69 HNIGQ
-74 KVTTKETSFLYVNDS
+74 KVTTKEMSFLYVNDS

-142 TTVQDLLLRIGSI
+142 TTVQDLLLKIGSI

-172 EDAVDESEPIVVQ
+172 EDAVDEDEPIVVQ
-185 RRTQEVSIQPEVAV
+185 RRTQEVSLQPEV
-199 DDGEKEE
+199 
-206 RDFGDTNANLLS
+206 
-218 TTDAERTPA
+218 
-227 ADYHDSGILISKES
+227 
-241 TEDES
+241 
-246 KEGGNATVGSFLLKI
+246 
-261 ETAIDDSSSKQNGE
+261 
-275 ESIDGDQ
+275 
-282 TELIEEDAPVVVE
+282 
-295 KRPASLHVEMIVE
+295 
-308 QRFENDQG
+308 
-316 KDGNETNE
+316 
-324 RILETELEVVE
+324 
-335 KRANVFDSDILVEAD
+335 
-350 SPREDGNPTIESL
+350 
-363 LVNVESAIGH
+363 
-373 HQNAQQVEEGNETEA
+373 A

-400 PAPLHLKPLIYE
+400 PAPLHLKPLIFE
-412 GEESKGKDEGKTDG
+412 GEESKEKDEDKTDG
-426 NVEEPNSVNEI
+426 NLEEPNSVNEI

-462 LVEKKNPEDE
+462 LVENKNPEDE

-489 IDCPSEERT
+489 IDCPSEERR

-508 ALEEDTPVV
+508 SLEEDTPVV
-517 VEKTPIAFH
+517 VEKRPIAFH
-526 VGIVNQDDSD
+526 VGVVNQD
-536 EKNGETSEVK
+536 EKKGETSEVK
-546 EPVSETELI
+546 EPVSETEVI

-623 KKPTSLQIEQVHDQV
+623 KKPTSLQIEQV
-638 DEVSQNEAEDE
+638 
-649 VNEGKELVSETEVIV
+649 
-664 VEKETVALESEIL
+664 
-677 VDNEKSGESKGYE
+677 
-690 NVTIETLLV
+690 
-699 NIDSVIDHPP
+699 
-709 SVAESG
+709 
-715 TRNEDEVLED
+715 
-725 LPVVIEKKP
+725 
-734 TSLQIEQVRDRVEDA
+734 RDRVEDA
-749 SQNETDRNQMHS
+749 SQNETDRNQIHS

-786 AVIESELLIEQEED
+786 AEIESELLIEQEED

-834 DNVQETVPLA
+834 DDVQETVPLA

-859 HSDERFE
+859 HSDERYE

-880 SEVLAAQKEIS
+880 SKVLAAQKEIS
-891 TIIVTTKRHTEIT
+891 AITVTTTRHTEIT

-958 ESDGSAPLAS
+958 ENDGSAPLAS

-980 SPRAHDKLGKK
+980 SPRVHDKLEKK

-1015 IGDTSEDV
+1015 IGDTLEDV
-1023 EGTSQKKDSA
+1023 EGISQKKDSA

-1046 DIVNEEKSGEDKLTK
+1046 DIVNEEKSDEDKLTK
-1061 KEGRGISSPQ
+1061 KEGKGISSPQ

>member
-1 MSESQS
+1 MSERQS

-14 NRVTAVF
+14 NGVTAVF
-21 CTLTDRSDAPLEQ
+21 CTLTDRSDAPLEK
-34 LARKEL
+34 LPIKKL
-40 DKNFTMENSGSM
+40 DRNFTMENSASM

-74 KVTTKETSFLYVNDS
+74 KVTTKETSFLYVNES
-89 PTSPRRDDLDDQNCI
+89 PTSPRRDDLHDQNCI

-114 ITEPSHVAITKT
+114 ITEPSHVAMTKT

-142 TTVQDLLLRIGSI
+142 TTVQDLLLKIGSI
-155 IGATMPKENG
+155 IGVTMPKESG

-172 EDAVDESEPIVVQ
+172 EDAVDEDEPIVVQ
-185 RRTQEVSIQPEVAV
+185 RRTQEVSFQPEVAV
-199 DDGEKEE
+199 DDEAKKEKDYE
-206 RDFGDTNANLLS
+206 DTKASLLS
-218 TTDAERTPA
+218 TTDAERSPA
-227 ADYHDSGILISKES
+227 ADYHDSDILISKES

-246 KEGGNATVGSFLLKI
+246 KEGGDATVESFLLKI

-275 ESIDGDQ
+275 ESTDGDQ
-282 TELIEEDAPVVVE
+282 TDEFFEEDAPVVVE
-295 KRPASLHVEMIVE
+295 KRPASLHVEMFVE
-308 QRFENDQG
+308 QRCENDQG
-316 KDGNETNE
+316 KDGNETSE
-324 RILETELEVVE
+324 PILETELEVVE
-335 KRANVFDSDILVEAD
+335 KGPNVFDSDVLVEAE

-373 HQNAQQVEEGNETEA
+373 RQNAQQVEEGNETEA
-388 INELAPY
+388 INEPAPC

-400 PAPLHLKPLIYE
+400 PAPLHLEHVIYE
-412 GEESKGKDEGKTDG
+412 GEESKEKDEDKTDG
-426 NVEEPNSVNEI
+426 NVEEPNVVNKI
-437 KEAGRI
+437 KEAGQI

-449 VIEKKPC
+449 VIEKNPC
-456 VLESEV
+456 VLES
-462 LVEKKNPEDE
+462 EKKNPEDE
-472 TNTDE
+472 INTDE

-498 EEKMLDIKGD
+498 EEKMLEIKGD

-517 VEKTPIAFH
+517 AEKRPVAFH
-526 VGIVNQDDSD
+526 VGVVNQDDSD
-536 EKNGETSEVK
+536 EKKGETSEVK
-546 EPVSETELI
+546 EPVSETEVIL
-555 VVEKESVPFESEI
+555 VEKEPVAFESEI

-575 DDSKEDESV
+575 DDSKEDENV
-584 TVETLLFDI
+584 TVETLLVNI

-623 KKPTSLQIEQVHDQV
+623 KKPTSLQIEQVLDQV

-649 VNEGKELVSETEVIV
+649 VDKVKEPVSETEVIV

-677 VDNEKSGESKGYE
+677 VDNEKIEESKGYE

-709 SVAESG
+709 SVAKSG
-715 TRNEDEVLED
+715 SRNEDEVLEH

-734 TSLQIEQVRDRVEDA
+734 TSLQIEQVRDQVDDV
-749 SQNETDRNQMHS
+749 SQKETERNQVHS

-772 PMSDAEIMVIEKKT
+772 PMSDAEIMVIEMKT
-786 AVIESELLIEQEED
+786 AVFESELLIEREED

-814 ESVIDATAPEQTEK
+814 ESVIDGTAPEETGK

-844 VNNRAIEIHHELLVV
+844 VNNRAIETHHELLMV
-859 HSDERFE
+859 HSDERYK

-891 TIIVTTKRHTEIT
+891 SITVTTTRHTEIT

-910 VTVIPAEESLK
+910 VTVIPTEESLK
-921 SASYSNLVSGDDKKD
+921 STSYSNLVSGDDKKD

-958 ESDGSAPLAS
+958 ENDGSAPLAS

-980 SPRAHDKLGKK
+980 SPRARDKLETK

-1009 SEEQKL
+1009 SEEQNL
-1015 IGDTSEDV
+1015 IADTTKDIES
-1023 EGTSQKKDSA
+1023 TRQKKDFA
-1033 QTPPNAEDEQELL
+1033 QTSPIADDQQELL
-1046 DIVNEEKSGEDKLTK
+1046 DIVNEEKSDEDKLTK
-1061 KEGRGISSPQ
+1061 KEGKGISSPQ

>member
-52 NENGEET
+52 NENGEKT
-59 GEKDETTQLF
+59 GEKDETTELF
-69 LNIGQ
+69 HNIGQ
-74 KVTTKETSFLYVNDS
+74 KVTTKEMSFLYVNDS

-126 PETQGSNENES
+126 SETQGSNENES

-142 TTVQDLLLRIGSI
+142 TTVQDLLLKIGSI

-172 EDAVDESEPIVVQ
+172 EDAVDEDEPIVIQ
-185 RRTQEVSIQPEVAV
+185 RRTQEISLQPEVA
-199 DDGEKEE
+199 
-206 RDFGDTNANLLS
+206 
-218 TTDAERTPA
+218 
-227 ADYHDSGILISKES
+227 I
-241 TEDES
+241 
-246 KEGGNATVGSFLLKI
+246 
-261 ETAIDDSSSKQNGE
+261 
-275 ESIDGDQ
+275 
-282 TELIEEDAPVVVE
+282 
-295 KRPASLHVEMIVE
+295 
-308 QRFENDQG
+308 ND
-316 KDGNETNE
+316 
-324 RILETELEVVE
+324 
-335 KRANVFDSDILVEAD
+335 
-350 SPREDGNPTIESL
+350 
-363 LVNVESAIGH
+363 
-373 HQNAQQVEEGNETEA
+373 
-388 INELAPY
+388 LAPY

-400 PAPLHLKPLIYE
+400 PAPLHLKPLIFE
-412 GEESKGKDEGKTDG
+412 GEESKEKDEDKTDG
-426 NVEEPNSVNEI
+426 NLEEPNSVNEI

-462 LVEKKNPEDE
+462 LVENKNPEDE

-489 IDCPSEERT
+489 IDCPSEERR

-508 ALEEDTPVV
+508 SLEEDTPVV
-517 VEKTPIAFH
+517 VEKRPIAFH
-526 VGIVNQDDSD
+526 VGVVNQD
-536 EKNGETSEVK
+536 EKKGETSEVK
-546 EPVSETELI
+546 EPVSETEVI

-623 KKPTSLQIEQVHDQV
+623 KKPTSLQIEQM
-638 DEVSQNEAEDE
+638 
-649 VNEGKELVSETEVIV
+649 
-664 VEKETVALESEIL
+664 
-677 VDNEKSGESKGYE
+677 
-690 NVTIETLLV
+690 
-699 NIDSVIDHPP
+699 
-709 SVAESG
+709 
-715 TRNEDEVLED
+715 
-725 LPVVIEKKP
+725 
-734 TSLQIEQVRDRVEDA
+734 RDRVEDA
-749 SQNETDRNQMHS
+749 SQNETDRNQIHS

-786 AVIESELLIEQEED
+786 AEIESELLIEQEED

-859 HSDERFE
+859 HSDERYE

-880 SEVLAAQKEIS
+880 SKVLAAQKEIS
-891 TIIVTTKRHTEIT
+891 AITVTTTRHTEIT

-958 ESDGSAPLAS
+958 ENDGSAPLAS

-980 SPRAHDKLGKK
+980 SPRVHDKLEKK

-1009 SEEQKL
+1009 SEKQKL

-1023 EGTSQKKDSA
+1023 EGISQKKDSA
-1033 QTPPNAEDEQELL
+1033 QTPPNAQDEQELL
-1046 DIVNEEKSGEDKLTK
+1046 DIVNEEKSDEDKLTK
-1061 KEGRGISSPQ
+1061 KEGKGISSPQ

>member
-1 MSESQS
+1 
-7 RALFKLS
+7 
-14 NRVTAVF
+14 
-21 CTLTDRSDAPLEQ
+21 
-34 LARKEL
+34 
-40 DKNFTMENSGSM
+40 M
-52 NENGEET
+52 NENGEKT
-59 GEKDETTQLF
+59 GEKDETTELF
-69 LNIGQ
+69 HNIGQ
-74 KVTTKETSFLYVNDS
+74 KVTTKEMSFLYVNDS

-137 KEDGN
+137 KEEGN
-142 TTVQDLLLRIGSI
+142 TTVQDLLLKIGSI

-172 EDAVDESEPIVVQ
+172 EDAVDEDEPIVVQ
-185 RRTQEVSIQPEVAV
+185 RRTQEISLQPEVA
-199 DDGEKEE
+199 
-206 RDFGDTNANLLS
+206 
-218 TTDAERTPA
+218 
-227 ADYHDSGILISKES
+227 I
-241 TEDES
+241 
-246 KEGGNATVGSFLLKI
+246 
-261 ETAIDDSSSKQNGE
+261 
-275 ESIDGDQ
+275 
-282 TELIEEDAPVVVE
+282 
-295 KRPASLHVEMIVE
+295 
-308 QRFENDQG
+308 ND
-316 KDGNETNE
+316 
-324 RILETELEVVE
+324 
-335 KRANVFDSDILVEAD
+335 
-350 SPREDGNPTIESL
+350 
-363 LVNVESAIGH
+363 
-373 HQNAQQVEEGNETEA
+373 
-388 INELAPY
+388 LAPY

-400 PAPLHLKPLIYE
+400 PAPLHLKPLIFE
-412 GEESKGKDEGKTDG
+412 GEESKEKDEDKTDG
-426 NVEEPNSVNEI
+426 NLEEPNSVNEI

-462 LVEKKNPEDE
+462 LVENKNPEDE

-482 LVNIQSV
+482 LVNIQSI
-489 IDCPSEERT
+489 IDCPSEERR

-508 ALEEDTPVV
+508 SLEEDTPVV
-517 VEKTPIAFH
+517 VEKRPIAFH
-526 VGIVNQDDSD
+526 VGVVNQD
-536 EKNGETSEVK
+536 EKKGETSEVK
-546 EPVSETELI
+546 EPVSETEVI

-608 EIEHEALEDAPIVIE
+608 EIEHEALEDAPI
-623 KKPTSLQIEQVHDQV
+623 
-638 DEVSQNEAEDE
+638 
-649 VNEGKELVSETEVIV
+649 
-664 VEKETVALESEIL
+664 
-677 VDNEKSGESKGYE
+677 
-690 NVTIETLLV
+690 
-699 NIDSVIDHPP
+699 
-709 SVAESG
+709 
-715 TRNEDEVLED
+715 
-725 LPVVIEKKP
+725 VIEKKP

-859 HSDERFE
+859 HSDERYE

-880 SEVLAAQKEIS
+880 SKVLAAQKEIS
-891 TIIVTTKRHTEIT
+891 TITVTTTRHTDIT

-958 ESDGSAPLAS
+958 ENDGSAPLAS

-980 SPRAHDKLGKK
+980 SPRVHDKLEKK

-1023 EGTSQKKDSA
+1023 EGISQKKDSA
-1033 QTPPNAEDEQELL
+1033 QTPPNAEYEQELL
-1046 DIVNEEKSGEDKLTK
+1046 DIVNEEKSDEDKLTK
-1061 KEGRGISSPQ
+1061 KEGKGISSPQ

>member
-40 DKNFTMENSGSM
+40 DKNFTMENSASM
-52 NENGEET
+52 NENGEKT
-59 GEKDETTQLF
+59 GEKDETTELF

-89 PTSPRRDDLDDQNCI
+89 PTSPRREDLDDQNCI
-104 NIEGDHLVEP
+104 NIEGDHLVET

-142 TTVQDLLLRIGSI
+142 TTVQDLLLKIGSI

-172 EDAVDESEPIVVQ
+172 EDAVEEDEPIVVQ
-185 RRTQEVSIQPEVAV
+185 RGTQEVSLQPEV
-199 DDGEKEE
+199 
-206 RDFGDTNANLLS
+206 
-218 TTDAERTPA
+218 
-227 ADYHDSGILISKES
+227 
-241 TEDES
+241 
-246 KEGGNATVGSFLLKI
+246 
-261 ETAIDDSSSKQNGE
+261 
-275 ESIDGDQ
+275 
-282 TELIEEDAPVVVE
+282 
-295 KRPASLHVEMIVE
+295 
-308 QRFENDQG
+308 
-316 KDGNETNE
+316 
-324 RILETELEVVE
+324 
-335 KRANVFDSDILVEAD
+335 
-350 SPREDGNPTIESL
+350 
-363 LVNVESAIGH
+363 
-373 HQNAQQVEEGNETEA
+373 A

-400 PAPLHLKPLIYE
+400 PAPLHLKPLIFE
-412 GEESKGKDEGKTDG
+412 GEESKEKDEDKTDG

-443 LEDEFV
+443 LEDELV

-462 LVEKKNPEDE
+462 LVENKNPEDE

-508 ALEEDTPVV
+508 SLEEDTPVV
-517 VEKTPIAFH
+517 VEKRPIAFH
-526 VGIVNQDDSD
+526 VGVVNLD
-536 EKNGETSEVK
+536 EKKGETSEVK
-546 EPVSETELI
+546 EPVSETEVI

-608 EIEHEALEDAPIVIE
+608 EIEHEALEDAPILIE
-623 KKPTSLQIEQVHDQV
+623 KKPTSLQIEQVLDQV
-638 DEVSQNEAEDE
+638 DEVSQDEAEDE
-649 VNEGKELVSETEVIV
+649 VNEVKELVSETEVID

-677 VDNEKSGESKGYE
+677 VDNEKSGESKGHE

-699 NIDSVIDHPP
+699 NIDSVIDHPS

-772 PMSDAEIMVIEKKT
+772 PMSDAEIMVIEKKA

-814 ESVIDATAPEQTEK
+814 ESVIDATAPAQTEK

-859 HSDERFE
+859 HSDERYE

-880 SEVLAAQKEIS
+880 SKVLAAQKEIS
-891 TIIVTTKRHTEIT
+891 AITVTTTRHTEIT

-958 ESDGSAPLAS
+958 ENDGSAPLAS

-980 SPRAHDKLGKK
+980 SPRVHDKLEKK

-1023 EGTSQKKDSA
+1023 KGISQKKDSA
-1033 QTPPNAEDEQELL
+1033 QTPPNADDEQELL
-1046 DIVNEEKSGEDKLTK
+1046 DIVNEEKSDEDKLTK
-1061 KEGRGISSPQ
+1061 KEGKGISSPQ